1 MKETKLPYDIRRE
14 LLDKSHDVTDER
26 YGHDP
31 WKRPIREH
39 INKGVINL
47 DKPAGPTSHEV
58 VAWVKKIFGVEK
70 AGHGGTLESHNAH
83 DHALCGEVIPGS
95 LVFSR

>member
-1 MKETKLPYDIRRE
+1 MKEAKLPYDIRRE
-14 LLDKSHDVTDER
+14 LLDKSHDATDKR
-26 YGHDP
+26 YGYDP
-31 WKRPIREH
+31 WKRPIDEH

-70 AGHGGTLESHNAH
+70 AGHGGTLESHRAFNH
-83 DHALCGEVIPGS
+83 VLCDEAIPRS
-95 LVFSR
+95 LVFCP